1 MGGEES
7 WQRRVENKTRERQ
20 EGFEWLVQ
28 RVKQGRLDLLRQSR
42 LTGIEKEARLLW
54 SNSRQVATKSGRY
67 VQREIYG

>member
-20 EGFEWLVQ
+20 DGFEWLIQ

-54 SNSRQVATKSGRY
+54 SNSRQVATKSGRC